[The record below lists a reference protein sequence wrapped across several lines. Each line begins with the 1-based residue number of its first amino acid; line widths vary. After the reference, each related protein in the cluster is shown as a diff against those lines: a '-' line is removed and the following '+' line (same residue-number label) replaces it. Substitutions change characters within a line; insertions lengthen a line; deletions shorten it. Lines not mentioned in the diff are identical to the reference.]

1 MNSFKQLHLNFL
13 NSLKDEISLYKDPEN
28 IWLLS
33 GSISNTPGNLCLHIC
48 GNLNHFFGAVIGNT
62 GYIRERDQEFSKRN
76 LSREELFG
84 AIDETKIMIGKIF
97 DDLTQDDINKIYP
110 INKFGEN
117 VTYGF
122 IFSRLVSHL
131 SYHLG
136 QINYHRRL
144 TDL

>member
-1 MNSFKQLHLNFL
+1 MNSFKQLYLNFL

>member
-1 MNSFKQLHLNFL
+1 MNSFKQLFLNFL

-131 SYHLG
+131 LYHLG

>member
-1 MNSFKQLHLNFL
+1 MNSFKQLYLNFL
-13 NSLKDEISLYKDPEN
+13 NSLKDEISLYKDPGK

-144 TDL
+144 TDI